1 MSRIFYQIKILL
13 FWLNKF
19 TFWSQEDFFYY
30 KIGVMHHLRRYFP
43 FFFTFLQIVKFMWD
57 ILLSALVRLGCF
69 SNCVS
74 FFLVQKFFSFLFSQ
88 GYSTSWS
95 CLSGTTLKTE
105 ESEVLTLTQVT
116 AFKKT
121 KSRGFVHNL
130 LSFCWQILPCWKFLS
145 EYQNLH
151 ISGTSLKLT
160 SQKLNDSDNICHSLG
175 FSSRKAIYE

>member
-121 KSRGFVHNL
+121 KAGVLFIICFLFADKFCLVE
-130 LSFCWQILPCWKFLS
+130 SFWVNIKTFTFLAHLWS
-145 EYQNLH
+145 
-151 ISGTSLKLT
+151 
-160 SQKLNDSDNICHSLG
+160 
-175 FSSRKAIYE
+175 